1 MAGTYDVIIIGGGPA
16 GLMAA
21 RTLGEAGVK
30 TALLERKKDIPKIH
44 RSCGGVLNVN
54 ELTFNQM
61 VTFDEDR
68 HEIACPTLGY
78 TIGYSGPHQN
88 VYGFHLYSPGGK
100 RIEFGNFAELRK
112 DPKKN
117 RLGVAVSKEQ
127 LLRGLLEE
135 SEKSGV
141 AIFPNANAC
150 AASKTPSGAAVT
162 CEDGSRY
169 EGRFV
174 LAADGINSRLA
185 RVMGMNK
192 SRDFFGT
199 TCDTAVMVEGT
210 DCPDP
215 DGFLFM
221 FTPRYVMSMIPV
233 AEKNCYHIYASTSN
247 RDDKPPEMMRYFFQD
262 DPTFSKW
269 YKRSRILEHRTAC
282 VLSLW
287 SPIEK
292 PFKDNVVFIGDAS
305 WRREMS
311 IVGSMCTGYKAAQ
324 CITRALN
331 AGTVTEAGMQEY
343 LDWYRENYFIPL
355 GGRKPRGRNFNQ
367 YLTPDD
373 MDYLAE
379 LPEKSLPQTLDLLHA
394 VSLIGSTYAGLLE
407 RVYDDRPD
415 TLDRLMK
422 IRENMEED
430 IEKQVKQGF
439 KNV

>member
-1 MAGTYDVIIIGGGPA
+1 MANMFDVVIVGAGPA

-21 RTLGEAGVK
+21 RTLGQAGVK
-30 TALLERKKDIPKIH
+30 VALLERKRDIPKIH

-54 ELTFNQM
+54 EGTFDQM

-68 HEIACPTLGY
+68 QEIVCTTLGY
-78 TIGYSGPHQN
+78 TIGYDGPHQD
-88 VYGFHLYSPGGK
+88 VYGFHLYSPGG
-100 RIEFGNFAELRK
+100 RRLEFGNFAELRK

-141 AIFPNANAC
+141 AVFPNTNVCGVRATEAGAVVEC
-150 AASKTPSGAAVT
+150 EGGAS
-162 CEDGSRY
+162 Y

-174 LAADGINSRLA
+174 LAADGINSRMA

-192 SRDFFGT
+192 SRNFFGT
-199 TCDTAVMVEGT
+199 TCDTSAMIEGT

-221 FTPRYVMSMIPV
+221 FTPQYVLSMIPV
-233 AEKNCYHIYASTSN
+233 AQKNCYHIYASTSC
-247 RDDKPPEMMRYFFQD
+247 RDDRPPVMLKEFMYE
-262 DPTFSKW
+262 DPTFSSW
-269 YKRSRILEHRTAC
+269 YSRSRILEHRTAC
-282 VLSLW
+282 VVSLW

-292 PFKDNVVFIGDAS
+292 PFKDRVIFIGDAS

-311 IVGSMCTGYKAAQ
+311 NVGSMCTGFKAAN
-324 CITRALN
+324 CIVAALN
-331 AGTVTEAGMQEY
+331 AGKVSEEGMQEY
-343 LDWYRENYFIPL
+343 LDWYTEHYFGPY
-355 GGRKPRGRNFNQ
+355 GARKPRGRNFNQ

-373 MDYLAE
+373 MDYLVG
-379 LPEKSLPQTLDLLHA
+379 LPEKPMPQTMDIFK
-394 VSLIGSTYAGLLE
+394 VVNLIGSTYADLME
-407 RVYDDRPD
+407 RIYDERPD

-422 IRENMEED
+422 VRENMDED
-430 IEKQVKQGF
+430 VEKQIKQGF